1 MEIGILIKSH
11 TDIILI
17 NSIDF
22 MVENSY
28 AFDGLVGGAVV
39 GIFIGAIKG
48 QTTETGFLNGAGIGA
63 VTGAIAAIQLLE
75 PPAAIDC
82 EPLPKVHNAICTMQ
96 YFAERYV
103 IYVLVK
109 CT

>member
-1 MEIGILIKSH
+1 
-11 TDIILI
+11 
-17 NSIDF
+17 

-75 PPAAIDC
+75 PPAATDC
-82 EPLPKVHNAICTMQ
+82 EPLSKVHNAIFTMQ
-96 YFAERYV
+96 YFVVRHV

-109 CT
+109 GT